1 MEWRLVQRVESEPT
15 RESNRSDKPE
25 TEEER
30 RRRIKGKAHISTIED
45 PRPMAAWSLNEPLMI
60 RERETDSTDH
70 NMMEQGPAPGK
81 RQGERVE

>member
-25 TEEER
+25 TEDER

-60 RERETDSTDH
+60 RERETNSTDH